1 MATIAQIKELCDGF
15 LVTIVSDPAATTETP
30 SRTRDEAERAAWE
43 PFLELMRQ
51 EKRRISAT
59 CQDLGLTSQQAYAL
73 LHLSREG
80 PSSMVSLAETMQCD
94 ASNITGLV
102 DKLEARGL
110 IERRPHPQDR
120 RVKLLVVTAAG
131 DAMHRALRERMA
143 KPPAHFAAL
152 SVKDL
157 KALHKILRRAS
168 AAVPREPTV
177 Q

>member
-1 MATIAQIKELCDGF
+1 MLFRSTANTD
-15 LVTIVSDPAATTETP
+15 TMDS
-30 SRTRDEAERAAWE
+30 SRDAAERAAWE

-51 EKRRISAT
+51 EKRRIAVT
-59 CQDLGLTSQQAYAL
+59 CQEVGLTSQQAFAL

-80 PSSMVSLAETMQCD
+80 AFSMVSLAETMQCD

-120 RVKLLVVTAAG
+120 RVKLLVVTEAG
-131 DAMHRALRERMA
+131 RAMHQALRERMA

-157 KALHKILRRAS
+157 KALH
-168 AAVPREPTV
+168 
-177 Q
+177 